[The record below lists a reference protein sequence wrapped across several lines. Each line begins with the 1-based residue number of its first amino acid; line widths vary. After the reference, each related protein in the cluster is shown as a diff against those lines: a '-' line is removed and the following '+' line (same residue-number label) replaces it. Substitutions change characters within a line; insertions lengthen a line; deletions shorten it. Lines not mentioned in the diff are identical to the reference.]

1 MQEEQEIQALI
12 TEMDEARIENLKKV
26 RAELEV
32 CYEKERQEILTNLK
46 TELDERKRE
55 LLELRNQEM
64 GKLENEHERDLGEEK
79 LAKLSEYE
87 LRKQHTERLETV
99 KKELEKELEDFRNE
113 LRMQQR
119 EKITKFTEDHEQCL
133 AEILRDFRM
142 DVSTRRVRALVEP
155 ARGLIFWNNK
165 LSL

>member
-1 MQEEQEIQALI
+1 
-12 TEMDEARIENLKKV
+12 MDQTRMENLKKV

-32 CYEKERQEILTNLK
+32 CYEKERQEILSNLK

-55 LLELRNQEM
+55 LLELRNEEM

-79 LAKLSEYE
+79 LAKLNEYE
-87 LRKQHTERLETV
+87 LRKQHNERIDVL
-99 KKELEKELEDFRNE
+99 KKELEKEFDDLRNE
-113 LRMQQR
+113 LRTQQR

-142 DVSTRRVRALVEP
+142 DVSS
-155 ARGLIFWNNK
+155 FHMF
-165 LSL
+165 